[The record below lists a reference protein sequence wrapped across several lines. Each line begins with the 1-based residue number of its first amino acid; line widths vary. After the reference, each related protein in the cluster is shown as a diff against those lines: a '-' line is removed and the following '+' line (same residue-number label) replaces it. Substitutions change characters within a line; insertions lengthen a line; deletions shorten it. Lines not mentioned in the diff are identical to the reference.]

1 MCVDGPQVPLCP
13 RTRLLIAGAA
23 ALASGLLALGFI
35 TIPAWKFL
43 AQISLYSPFGR
54 LSIIVKVFSPLIC
67 FVLAGGWTWIFLW
80 IGGNVLLPWVK
91 SSRTSFQQEILLRPR
106 IQLPSRQSEK
116 TMPEQV
122 LKEEPIA
129 VPPLFQLDP
138 TQPEQIAQLRPFFLP
153 VTPPPAVNPA
163 WSIAPSR
170 GKQKEESD
178 GEESEVTEGESIQ
191 ATAAEHFLRSAGV
204 DVPEQQNILHTDQP
218 EKFSLRSSPC
228 SDQAVPPVAI
238 SLLKRVSVRLLSPD
252 GTTREVKLRRG
263 ENGIRLILLAYIA
276 WRQGEPV
283 DRDKLLT
290 YVIARGRRRDM
301 NTDQLNEVFD
311 AAKKYLREDLKRA
324 INEMNRQAGRE
335 LIAEKSVD
343 FFSNE
348 PGFYWLHPSCRVID
362 LAEIEK
368 DYQTIQLARKD
379 GLLDEKLDGS
389 LPEWVV
395 EACQNLIR
403 AYSGDF
409 LEELIAKF
417 PDEFGLWVREP
428 FTCYRDRYLDALWIM
443 ATYESALG
451 RNFFDEQLT
460 AAQNEE
466 QRRHHIARAA
476 QIFYDYALYALN
488 SKWDQK
494 LKFAYR
500 ANKDGERVIMA
511 PRALR
516 RCVVELGK
524 LGKTDTIDQVYL
536 AFKERMNTLSEGN
549 WKPDKETESDVA
561 EARRQTSAYRFSAQL
576 PARQDAR

>member
-1 MCVDGPQVPLCP
+1 VDGSEQQD
-13 RTRLLIAGAA
+13 T
-23 ALASGLLALGFI
+23 
-35 TIPAWKFL
+35 
-43 AQISLYSPFGR
+43 SL
-54 LSIIVKVFSPLIC
+54 
-67 FVLAGGWTWIFLW
+67 T
-80 IGGNVLLPWVK
+80 
-91 SSRTSFQQEILLRPR
+91 E
-106 IQLPSRQSEK
+106 
-116 TMPEQV
+116 
-122 LKEEPIA
+122 
-129 VPPLFQLDP
+129 
-138 TQPEQIAQLRPFFLP
+138 QPE
-153 VTPPPAVNPA
+153 
-163 WSIAPSR
+163 
-170 GKQKEESD
+170 E
-178 GEESEVTEGESIQ
+178 
-191 ATAAEHFLRSAGV
+191 
-204 DVPEQQNILHTDQP
+204 
-218 EKFSLRSSPC
+218 FSLHSSPC
-228 SDQAVPPVAI
+228 SAQTAPPVAI
-238 SLLKRVSVRLLSPD
+238 SLLKRVSVKLLAPD

-263 ENGIRLILLAYIA
+263 ENGIRLIMLAYIA

-301 NTDQLNEVFD
+301 NTDQLSEVFD

-335 LIAEKSVD
+335 LIAEKTVD

-348 PGFYWLHPSCRVID
+348 PGFYWLHPSCRVVD

-389 LPEWVV
+389 LPEWVI
-395 EACQNLIR
+395 EACQKLIG

-428 FTCYRDRYLDALWIM
+428 FTFYRDRYLDALWIM

-460 AAQNEE
+460 AEQNEE

-476 QIFYDYALYALN
+476 QIFYDYALYAIN

-536 AFKERMNTLSEGN
+536 AFKERMSALSEGN
-549 WKPDKETESDVA
+549 WKPDRETESDVA

-576 PARQDAR
+576 PARQGTPGEKLSKEM